1 MLYYLHIKNYALID
15 DAEVEFTEGLNI
27 FTGETGAGK
36 SILLGSVA
44 TALGAK
50 TKTDVIKD
58 GEESA
63 FVELHFGIDH
73 DGQRELL
80 KELDIDAEDDEV
92 IIRRKISQS
101 RSMAK
106 INGMSVTNTDLRR
119 VADAFLDIYG
129 QHDYQ
134 NLLKESMH
142 IEILDAY
149 ANDSVAPLKEKTKE
163 AYEEYR
169 ALKKEMDSL
178 ETDEEKRQREIDF
191 LAFELKE
198 IEEANLKEGEE
209 EELRATLRLS
219 ENAERIAKALAGS
232 ERYLSDNGGV
242 MDDFSH
248 AFYELKAVSGMTE
261 EISGFEESL
270 KQAQD
275 IVSDVRR
282 SMADYL
288 ESLDFD
294 EQRLYEARERY
305 DFINTLLMKY
315 GKDISDVN
323 SFYEKKSAEYEKL
336 LKYEEYKEEL
346 SNRLRQ
352 AEDKLSGLCEELSNV
367 RKTEGERFTEEV
379 RKALSE
385 LNFNDN
391 RFEIEFEENESY
403 TAKGKDIAKFF
414 ISTNVG
420 EPLRPLCEVASGG
433 ELSRIMLAIKTVSA
447 GRDLIHTLIFDEI
460 DAGIS
465 GNTAWK
471 VSEKLGALSK
481 NLQVICITHLPQI
494 AAMADN
500 HFGIT
505 KLEKDGRT
513 VTEVKKLLQYES
525 VEELTRLLGGATET
539 AAAKANAKEM
549 IAMAKK
555 VKKQVGS

>member
-50 TKTDVIKD
+50 TKTDVIKE

-63 FVELHFGIDH
+63 FVELHFSIDR

-80 KELDIDAEDDEV
+80 KELDIDAEDDQV
-92 IIRRKISQS
+92 IIQRKISQA

-106 INGMSVTNTDLRR
+106 INGITVTNSDLRK

-149 ANDSVAPLKEKTKE
+149 AGEKVDDLKAQIKD

-169 ALKKEMDSL
+169 ALKREMDHL

-209 EELRATLRLS
+209 EQLREILRLS
-219 ENAERIAKALAGS
+219 ENAERIAKAISGA

-242 MDDFSH
+242 MDSFSRS
-248 AFYELKAVSGMTE
+248 FYELKSVSGMTD
-261 EISGFEESL
+261 EISEFEESL
-270 KQAQD
+270 KQAQG

-288 ESLDFD
+288 DTLDFD
-294 EQRLYEARERY
+294 ENRLSEARERY
-305 DFINTLLMKY
+305 DFINTLFMKY
-315 GKDISDVN
+315 GKDVADVN

-336 LKYEEYKEEL
+336 VKFEEYKEEL
-346 SNRLRQ
+346 SLRLKE
-352 AEDKLSGLCEELSNV
+352 AEKKLSILCDALSKE
-367 RKTEGERFTEEV
+367 RKTEAGRFTEEV
-379 RKALSE
+379 RAALSE

-403 TAKGKDIAKFF
+403 TAKGRDIAKFF

-420 EPLRPLCEVASGG
+420 EPMRPLCEVASGG
-433 ELSRIMLAIKTVSA
+433 ELSRIMLAIKTVCA

-471 VSEKLGALSK
+471 VAEKLAQLAR

-505 KLEKDGRT
+505 KSEKDGRT

-525 VEELTRLLGGATET
+525 VEELTRLLGGAAET